1 MAEKQKTN
9 KITDELDDT
18 ELDLVTGGVG
28 ADGQDGKDIK
38 IEKKQVKGGM
48 NQKTLED
55 LEPNCR
61 APLILKKN

>member
-28 ADGQDGKDIK
+28 ADGQDGKYIK
-38 IEKKQVKGGM
+38 IENKQSKDQM
-48 NQKTLED
+48 EQKTLKD
-55 LEPNCR
+55 LEQNCR